1 MARGIWRKIRT
12 GRSVPIDSQ
21 LRSHRLFS
29 DNWSRLAHQVDMA
42 TLYHTGACHLFLAF
56 FLFYFICL
64 FFGGGGLTGVGAWH
78 MSDSAMQ
85 AGRARA
91 GQP

>member
-1 MARGIWRKIRT
+1 MQVARGIWRKIRT

-42 TLYHTGACHLFLAF
+42 TLYHTGAFPFWLLLCPLFILLGGEKPKGCRCLAR
-56 FLFYFICL
+56 
-64 FFGGGGLTGVGAWH
+64 G
-78 MSDSAMQ
+78 
-85 AGRARA
+85 
-91 GQP
+91 